1 MIRHALGI
9 VFHLC
14 GLFVLPFVVAFV
26 CALFFEV
33 SQVGDT
39 APFLLAISALLIA
52 PSFMMLVVGV
62 AWKSRRELTLLRQ
75 AGRSNLHTV
84 LATVHRHVA
93 LVTARGWAV
102 FVTGLLF
109 IVLTLGMKWAD
120 LSLVAVLA
128 ITLFY
133 GVVGVS
139 TFLSAFIVSHFEATV
154 RGRASI
160 ERQMSP
166 AVILAGEVAEE
177 RFLFRRVPV
186 PPLYFLLVEDP
197 LPPRLA
203 TISRYA
209 VGAGARREELL
220 VAGRL
225 RRTPRGMYRLG
236 PANIYY
242 QDALG
247 FTRISVASLATAELK
262 ILPRFRHLQILEPP
276 RSKLEKPDILTRP
289 HRFPTEDYF
298 RFRDYQSGDDTRRI
312 HWKLSVKSGQM
323 QLRTPET
330 KEIST
335 KNVLLVL
342 DSYLPAGRMLADA
355 VGVEEVLDK
364 LVETWISM
372 AKELVERGDRV
383 TLVCG
388 ARGTDGALQVEVMP
402 CQKGGHVRWQDLG
415 ARVIW
420 QGQWDIPALLEQ
432 AGNQT
437 HGVIVSSR
445 FQAPPPGGFA
455 GDSLTWIYL
464 PPERGLEGKDP
475 TLLEALAGTTTR
487 AFLWFFQLPFPVGSD
502 ENGLFAQLR
511 IFSEQ
516 AARLAARRR
525 LREIAQRDGARVYR
539 QILARGDTVYRL
551 ETGQGTHKLVG
562 VSAGGARYN
571 TGAAPGGR
579 AA

>member
-1 MIRHALGI
+1 MIRHLVGI
-9 VFHLC
+9 AFHLV

-33 SQVGDT
+33 SQVADT
-39 APFLLAISALLIA
+39 APFLLGLSALLIA
-52 PSFMMLVVGV
+52 PSFMMLAVGV
-62 AWKSRRELTLLRQ
+62 VWKSRRELALLQQ
-75 AGRSNLHTV
+75 AGRANATTV
-84 LATVHRHVA
+84 LATIHRHVA

-109 IVLTLGMKWAD
+109 VVLTLGAKWAD

-128 ITLFY
+128 LTLFY

-139 TFLSAFIVSHFEATV
+139 TFLSAFIVSHFEAQV
-154 RGRASI
+154 RGRATI
-160 ERQMSP
+160 ERQMAP

-203 TISRYA
+203 TVSRYA
-209 VGAGARREELL
+209 VGAGARLEELL

-247 FTRISVASLATAELK
+247 FTRISVASMATAELK
-262 ILPRFRHLQILEPP
+262 ILPRFRHLQIIEPP
-276 RSKLEKPDILTRP
+276 RSKLERPDILTRP
-289 HRFPTEDYF
+289 HRFPTEDHF
-298 RFRDYQSGDDTRRI
+298 RFRDYQAGDDTRRI
-312 HWKLSVKSGQM
+312 HWKLSVKTGQM
-323 QLRTPET
+323 QLRVPET

-364 LVETWISM
+364 LVETWISL

-388 ARGTDGALQVEVMP
+388 ARSPKGELAAEVMA

-420 QGQWDIPALLEQ
+420 QGQWDIPALLTE
-432 AGNQT
+432 AGSGT

-445 FQAPPPGGFA
+445 FQAAPPGGFT
-455 GDSLTWIYL
+455 GESLTWVYL
-464 PPERGLEGKDP
+464 PPERALEGKDP
-475 TLLEALAGTTTR
+475 SLLQALAGDASR

-502 ENGLFAQLR
+502 ENGFFAQLR
-511 IFSEQ
+511 IFADQS
-516 AARLAARRR
+516 ARLSARRR
-525 LREIAQRDGARVYR
+525 LRELAQRDGAAIYR
-539 QILARGDTVYRL
+539 QLLARGDTVYRL

-562 VSAGGARYN
+562 VSAGGTRYT
-571 TGAAPGGR
+571 TGSAPGGR

>member
-1 MIRHALGI
+1 MIRHLFGI
-9 VFHLC
+9 AFHLF

-33 SQVGDT
+33 SQVAHT
-39 APFLLAISALLIA
+39 APILLFVSAVLIA
-52 PSFMMLVVGV
+52 PAFMMLLVGV
-62 AWKSRRELTLLRQ
+62 AWKSRRELALLRQ
-75 AGRSNLHTV
+75 AGRSSPTAV
-84 LATVHRHVA
+84 AATIHRHVA
-93 LVTARGWAV
+93 LVTPRGWAV

-109 IVLTLGMKWAD
+109 VVLTLGAKWAD

-128 ITLFY
+128 LTVFY

-139 TFLSAFIVSHFEATV
+139 TFLSAFIVSHFEAQVRKRATV
-154 RGRASI
+154 

-177 RFLFRRVPV
+177 RFVFRRVPV

-203 TISRYA
+203 TVSRYA

-247 FTRISVASLATAELK
+247 FTRISVASMATAELK

-289 HRFPTEDYF
+289 HRFPTEDHF
-298 RFRDYQSGDDTRRI
+298 RFREYQSGDDTRRI
-312 HWKLSVKSGQM
+312 HWKLSVKQGQM
-323 QLRTPET
+323 QIRTPET

-342 DSYLPAGRMLADA
+342 DSFLPAGRMLDDA

-383 TLVCG
+383 TIVCA
-388 ARGTDGALQVEVMP
+388 ARDAKGELKVETQA

-415 ARVIW
+415 ARAIW
-420 QGQWDIPALLEQ
+420 QGRWDIPALLEE
-432 AGNQT
+432 AGKQT

-445 FQAPPPGGFA
+445 FQAPAPGGFA
-455 GDSLTWIYL
+455 GESLTWIFL
-464 PPERGLEGKDP
+464 PPEKALEGKDP
-475 TLLEALAGTTTR
+475 TLLEALAGSTVN
-487 AFLWFFQLPFPVGSD
+487 AFMWLFRLPFPVGSD
-502 ENGLFAQLR
+502 ENGFFAQLR
-511 IFSEQ
+511 IFRDQ
-516 AARLAARRR
+516 AARLSARKR
-525 LREIAQRDGARVYR
+525 LREVARRDGQRVFR

-551 ETGQGTHKLVG
+551 ETGQGTHRLVG
-562 VSAGGARYN
+562 VVAGAARYGAGGK
-571 TGAAPGGR
+571 AA
-579 AA
+579 